1 MEKVFNLGPPA
12 MRIESM
18 ERLDV
23 LLKVFLTKGCSQTL
37 GLVTKLVIKTGLPR
51 QKGSLSTFNEVPLL
65 TTDRA
70 ITHRH
75 NDKRRNRF
83 LKHKRV
89 K

>member
-1 MEKVFNLGPPA
+1 MICLLFASDDVIPGKPTKV
-12 MRIESM
+12 
-18 ERLDV
+18 
-23 LLKVFLTKGCSQTL
+23 
-37 GLVTKLVIKTGLPR
+37 
-51 QKGSLSTFNEVPLL
+51 L

-70 ITHRH
+70 KTHRH